1 MLKLVLFIAQLVV
14 KSTGD
19 LEFLLFVSLDWSG
32 LLCAHELAVDLVD
45 YRAIALMASLKGS
58 LLFVIGVALAMMLKD
73 LFGDYL

>member
-19 LEFLLFVSLDWSG
+19 LEFLLFVGLDWSG

-45 YRAIALMASLKGS
+45 YRAIALMASLKGR